1 MVRSRAPSSGQ
12 GRSER
17 APVIARLSVAFLG
30 GVLSFLSPC
39 VLPLVPSYLAAI
51 AAPAGGTHGHAATT
65 KQALTDAAPFVVGF
79 TSVFVLLGAG
89 AGVIGGAL
97 PFDAAGLRAV
107 AGFILV
113 VLGLALA
120 GALPWDVGL
129 AAPGLLESARRSR
142 SAVLLGAAFATFAV
156 PCVGPV
162 LGATLVVGGSAQAVA
177 PAATTL
183 LAYSLGLALP
193 FLAAVLALARV
204 IRPLRSLR
212 NWFAAGR
219 AVGGAVLVG
228 TGALLVL

>member
-1 MVRSRAPSSGQ
+1 
-12 GRSER
+12 
-17 APVIARLSVAFLG
+17 
-30 GVLSFLSPC
+30 
-39 VLPLVPSYLAAI
+39 
-51 AAPAGGTHGHAATT
+51 
-65 KQALTDAAPFVVGF
+65 
-79 TSVFVLLGAG
+79 
-89 AGVIGGAL
+89 
-97 PFDAAGLRAV
+97 
-107 AGFILV
+107 
-113 VLGLALA
+113 
-120 GALPWDVGL
+120 
-129 AAPGLLESARRSR
+129 
-142 SAVLLGAAFATFAV
+142 
-156 PCVGPV
+156 